1 MDAMVQ
7 VKVEWRV
14 RSGKII
20 GNDLSSSVGAKCRV
34 RKVLGGKRRG
44 YVA

>member
-20 GNDLSSSVGAKCRV
+20 GKDLSVGAKCRV
-34 RKVLGGKRRG
+34 RKVFGGKRRG